1 MPTLLRYETG
11 LAEARAELQELI
23 DEFEAADTPTDEQ
36 RAEVDAAIEKL
47 KAAQR
52 DLERAR
58 VAEAELEEARRNSP
72 LYQQAVRAMPS
83 GPDPQAQAEADALR
97 ALSEAARSKLT
108 GQPMPSEAADVF
120 AAHGAESPFDGQGG
134 IVVPESL
141 LELAMRAATATGNVV
156 SHQPLTGGR
165 IFGFIRPMSAMSSLG
180 LAWQPVAAGK
190 PKYGYVNESP
200 DGSVEAEQPSLTP
213 MTVDAA
219 TMFEQDPAPIRIAAK
234 RGVTVEAE
242 ATLSELGQVITQ
254 DAYGAERE
262 ASEVAVFNGNA
273 APAIDGINARS
284 EVARAVPAGGSVD
297 TFATVVTAVESL
309 VDGIYAGTV
318 ADLRLLVSPGL
329 HAFLTTLRVTD
340 NSTESAA
347 SYLMRVCASYMV
359 STYAP
364 ASAANGQTHNLLVR
378 RGMFD
383 GAAILPTWGTR
394 LYEDTQTAAGVGRK
408 LFVVRLGNVFV
419 PQSASGQGGRAD
431 WKRIGIR
438 SDTP

>member
-47 KAAQR
+47 KAAQK

-72 LYQQAVRAMPS
+72 LAQQASQAMPS

-165 IFGFIRPMSAMSSLG
+165 IFGFVRPMSAMSSLG

-200 DGSVEAEQPSLTP
+200 DGSVEAEKPNLEP

-219 TMFEQDPAPIRIAAK
+219 TMFEHDARPIRIAAK

-262 ASEVAVFNGNA
+262 ASEVAVFNGNT
-273 APAIDGINARS
+273 APAIAGINARS
-284 EVARAVPAGGSVD
+284 EVARPAPANPAD
-297 TFATVVTAVESL
+297 DFAKVVTAVESL

-318 ADLRLLVSPGL
+318 AGLRLLVSPGL

-347 SYLMRVCASYMV
+347 SYLMRVCGGYMV
-359 STYAP
+359 SPYAP
-364 ASAANGQTHNLLVR
+364 ADTNGGDTHDMLVR

-383 GAAILPTWGTR
+383 GAALLPTWGTR

-419 PQSASGQGGRAD
+419 PQSASGQGNRAD
-431 WKRIGIR
+431 WKRVGIR
-438 SDTP
+438 SAV